1 MRPLLSINRYFA
13 RYKWYLLGG
22 ILFTAISNVFAILP
36 AQIVRY
42 SFELVQKTIDLYF
55 LFGGLQAQAKVVQ
68 VFAVSIFVYGVLIVA
83 MALLRG
89 VFLFLMRQTLIVM
102 SRHIEYDQ
110 KNDIYAHYQTLPTA
124 FYRRNN
130 TGDLM
135 ARISEDVSRVR
146 MYTGPAIMYAI
157 NLLVLFVM
165 VIGYMLSVN
174 VRLTMFTLLPL
185 PLLSV
190 TIYIVNQKINKKSEE
205 IQAQLSALSTYVQEA
220 FSGIRVLKAFARED
234 TSAKQF
240 VTESNVYRSR
250 SLELANV
257 QALFFPVMLG
267 MIGFSTILTV
277 YTGGLEVQAGNI
289 TTGTIAEFIIYVNM
303 LTWPV
308 TSLGWITSLAQRA
321 SASQQ
326 RINEF
331 LNEKTNIVSAE
342 NLTVP
347 IHGSIEFKDVSFAY
361 PDGRGLVLEHINFH
375 VEPGE
380 SLAIL
385 GRTGAGK
392 STMSALIGRLFD
404 VTEGKVLID
413 GRDIRTYRPESLRS
427 QMAFVPQEVFLF
439 SDTIEANIAFGNPS
453 VPTSRVREAALDADL
468 LSNVEGFSDGF
479 NTMVGERGVTL
490 SGGQKQRVSIA
501 RALVLD
507 PRVLVL
513 DDCLSAVDTT
523 TENTILQNLQ
533 RLMAA
538 RTTVVISHRVSSAK
552 LANKI
557 IVLDN
562 GTIAEAGTHA
572 DLLARGGLYAEMYDR
587 QMAADEV

>member
-1 MRPLLSINRYFA
+1 MRSLLSVNKYFA
-13 RYKWYLLGG
+13 RYKWFLILG
-22 ILFTAISNVFAILP
+22 ILFTAISNVFGILP

-42 SFELVQKTIDLYF
+42 SFDLVQATVRLYF
-55 LFGGLQAQAKVVQ
+55 QFEGLRAQQSVVAVFG
-68 VFAVSIFVYGVLIVA
+68 VSILVYGMLIMA

-89 VFLFLMRQTLIVM
+89 VFLFLMRQSLIVM

-146 MYTGPAIMYAI
+146 MYTGPAIMYFI

-174 VRLTMFTLLPL
+174 VELTFYTLLPL
-185 PLLSV
+185 PLLSI
-190 TIYIVNQKINKKSEE
+190 TIYIVNQQINKRSEQ
-205 IQAQLSALSTYVQEA
+205 IQAQLSTLSTYVQEA
-220 FSGIRVLKAFARED
+220 FSGIRVIKAFAQED
-234 TSAKQF
+234 ASAGRF
-240 VTESNVYRSR
+240 AAESNEYRSR
-250 SLELANV
+250 SMALARV

-267 MIGFSTILTV
+267 MIGLSTILTV
-277 YTGGLEVQAGNI
+277 YVGGLGVQAGQI
-289 TTGTIAEFIIYVNM
+289 TTGTIAEFTIYVAM

-321 SASQQ
+321 AASQQ

-331 LNEKTNIVSAE
+331 LDEKTTINSAL
-342 NLTVP
+342 NLELP
-347 IHGSIEFKDVSFAY
+347 IDGTLSFEHVSFSY
-361 PDGRGLVLEHINFH
+361 PDGRGLVLEDVSFTVN
-375 VEPGE
+375 PGE
-380 SLAIL
+380 SLAVL
-385 GRTGAGK
+385 GRTGSGK
-392 STMSALIGRLFD
+392 STLGALIGRMFD
-404 VTEGKVLID
+404 TTAGHIKID
-413 GRDIRTYRPESLRS
+413 GRDIRDFNPSYLRS
-427 QMAFVPQEVFLF
+427 RMAFVPQEVFLF
-439 SDTIEANIAFGNPS
+439 SDTIAGNIAFGNPALGMQEL
-453 VPTSRVREAALDADL
+453 RDAADNADL
-468 LSNVEGFSDGF
+468 LATVDGFADGFS
-479 NTMVGERGVTL
+479 TIVGERGVTL

-533 RLMAA
+533 RLMSG
-538 RTTVVISHRVSSAK
+538 RTTVIMSHRVSSAK

-557 IVLDN
+557 IVLDG
-562 GTIAEAGTHA
+562 GTVAEAGTHA
-572 DLLARGGLYAEMYDR
+572 DLLAKGGLYAEMYER

>member
-1 MRPLLSINRYFA
+1 MKPLLTINRYFA
-13 RYKWYLLGG
+13 RYKWYLIGG

-42 SFELVQKTIDLYF
+42 SFELVQRTIDLYF
-55 LFGGLQAQAKVVQ
+55 LFDGLKAQQQVVS
-68 VFAVSIFVYGVLIVA
+68 VFAASIFVYGVLIVA

-110 KNDIYAHYQTLPTA
+110 KNDIYSHYQTLPTA

-146 MYTGPAIMYAI
+146 MYTGPAIMYAL

-174 VRLTMFTLLPL
+174 VRLTIYTLLPL

-190 TIYIVNQKINKKSEE
+190 TIYIVNTQINKKSEQ
-205 IQAQLSALSTYVQEA
+205 IQGQLSALSTYVQEA

-234 TSAKQF
+234 DSAARF
-240 VTESNVYRSR
+240 AIESEKYRAR
-250 SLELANV
+250 SLELAHV

-267 MIGFSTILTV
+267 MVGLSTITTV
-277 YTGGLEVQAGNI
+277 YVGGLEVEAGHI

-321 SASQQ
+321 AASQQ

-331 LNEKTNIVSAE
+331 LQERTPIVSNE
-342 NLTVP
+342 NLETAITGRLVF
-347 IHGSIEFKDVSFAY
+347 EDVSFAY
-361 PDGRGLVLEHINFH
+361 PDGRGAVLENLNFI
-375 VEPGE
+375 VEPGQ
-380 SLAIL
+380 SVAVL
-385 GRTGAGK
+385 GRTGSGK
-392 STMSALIGRLFD
+392 STLAALIGRMYD
-404 VTEGKVLID
+404 ATGGRVLVD
-413 GRDIRTYRPESLRS
+413 GRDIKAFQPAHLRS

-439 SDTIEANIAFGNPS
+439 SDTIGANIAFGNPS
-453 VPTSRVREAALDADL
+453 VPPGRIREAASDADL
-468 LSNVEGFSDGF
+468 LGNVEGFLAGF
-479 NTMVGERGVTL
+479 DTVVGERGVTL

-513 DDCLSAVDTT
+513 DDCLSAVDTA

-533 RLMAA
+533 RIMAG
-538 RTTVVISHRVSSAK
+538 RTTVIISHRVSSAK

-557 IVLDN
+557 ILLDG
-562 GTIAEAGTHA
+562 GTIAETGTHA
-572 DLLARGGLYAEMYDR
+572 ELLAKDGLYAEMYER
-587 QMAADEV
+587 QMAGEEV

>member
-1 MRPLLSINRYFA
+1 MKPLLSVNRYFA
-13 RYKWYLLGG
+13 RYKWYLIGG

-55 LFGGLQAQAKVVQ
+55 LFGGLPMQQKVVG
-68 VFAVSIFVYGVLIVA
+68 VFAASILVYGILIVA

-135 ARISEDVSRVR
+135 ARVSEDVSRVR

-174 VRLTMFTLLPL
+174 VRLTLYTLAPL
-185 PLLSV
+185 PILSV
-190 TIYIVNQKINKKSEE
+190 TIYFVNTLINKKSEA
-205 IQAQLSALSTYVQEA
+205 IQRQLSTLSTYVQEA

-234 TSAKQF
+234 SSAAAF
-240 VTESNVYRSR
+240 AVESDVYRTR

-267 MIGFSTILTV
+267 MVGLSTIITV
-277 YTGGLEVQAGNI
+277 YVGGLEVQAGHI
-289 TTGTIAEFIIYVNM
+289 STGTIAEFIIYVNM

-321 SASQQ
+321 SASQE
-326 RINEF
+326 RINQF
-331 LNEKTNIVSAE
+331 LDEQTNIVSAE
-342 NLTVP
+342 NLTTPVQ
-347 IHGSIEFKDVSFAY
+347 GSIVFEDVAFAY
-361 PDGRGLVLEHINFH
+361 PDGRGTVLEHLNFQ
-375 VEPGE
+375 VQPGE
-380 SLAIL
+380 SLAVL
-385 GRTGAGK
+385 GRTGSGK
-392 STMSALIGRLFD
+392 STLAALIGRMYD
-404 VTEGKVLID
+404 ATEGRVLVD
-413 GRDIRTYRPESLRS
+413 GRPIQTYKPEYLRS

-439 SDTIEANIAFGNPS
+439 SDTIQANIAFGNPT
-453 VPTSRVREAALDADL
+453 VGLERIREAAADADL
-468 LSNVEGFSDGF
+468 LSNVEGFPAGF
-479 NTMVGERGVTL
+479 DTVVGERGVTL

-533 RLMAA
+533 RIMVG
-538 RTTVVISHRVSSAK
+538 RTTVIISHRVSSAK

-557 IVLDN
+557 IVLDG
-562 GTIAEAGTHA
+562 GTIAEAGSHA
-572 DLLARGGLYAEMYDR
+572 ELIARGGLYAEMYDR
-587 QMAADEV
+587 QMAGEEV

>member
-1 MRPLLSINRYFA
+1 MKPLLSINRYFA
-13 RYKWYLLGG
+13 RYKWYLIGG

-55 LFGGLQAQAKVVQ
+55 LFGGLPMQQKVVG
-68 VFAVSIFVYGVLIVA
+68 VFAASILVYGILIVA

-135 ARISEDVSRVR
+135 ARVSEDVSRVR

-174 VRLTMFTLLPL
+174 VRLTLYTLAPL
-185 PLLSV
+185 PILSV
-190 TIYIVNQKINKKSEE
+190 TIYFVNTLINKKSEA
-205 IQAQLSALSTYVQEA
+205 IQRQLSTLSTYVQEA

-234 TSAKQF
+234 SSAAAF
-240 VTESNVYRSR
+240 AVESDVYRTR

-267 MIGFSTILTV
+267 MVGLSTIITV
-277 YTGGLEVQAGNI
+277 YVGGLEVQAGHI
-289 TTGTIAEFIIYVNM
+289 STGTIAEFIIYVNM

-321 SASQQ
+321 SASQE
-326 RINEF
+326 RINQF
-331 LNEKTNIVSAE
+331 LDEKTNIVSAE
-342 NLTVP
+342 NLTTPVQ
-347 IHGSIEFKDVSFAY
+347 GSIVFEDVAFAY
-361 PDGRGLVLEHINFH
+361 PDGRGTVLEHLNFQ
-375 VEPGE
+375 VQPGE
-380 SLAIL
+380 SLAVL
-385 GRTGAGK
+385 GRTGSGK
-392 STMSALIGRLFD
+392 STLAALIGRMYD
-404 VTEGKVLID
+404 ATEGRVLVD
-413 GRDIRTYRPESLRS
+413 GRPIQTYKPEHLRS

-439 SDTIEANIAFGNPS
+439 SDTIQANIAFGNPS
-453 VPTSRVREAALDADL
+453 VGLERIREAAADADL
-468 LSNVEGFSDGF
+468 LSNVEGFSAGF
-479 NTMVGERGVTL
+479 DTVVGERGVTL

-533 RLMAA
+533 RIMVG
-538 RTTVVISHRVSSAK
+538 RTTVIISHRVSSAK

-557 IVLDN
+557 IVLDG
-562 GTIAEAGTHA
+562 GTIAEAGSHA
-572 DLLARGGLYAEMYDR
+572 ELLARGGLYAEMYDR
-587 QMAADEV
+587 QMAGEEV

>member
-1 MRPLLSINRYFA
+1 MKPLLAVNRYFA
-13 RYKWYLLGG
+13 RYKWYLIGG
-22 ILFTAISNVFAILP
+22 ILFVAISNVFAILP

-55 LFGGLQAQAKVVQ
+55 LFAGLQAQSLVVD
-68 VFAVSIFVYGVLIVA
+68 VFAGSILVYGMLIVA

-110 KNDIYAHYQTLPTA
+110 KNDIYAHYQTLPLA

-174 VRLTMFTLLPL
+174 VRLTVYTLLPL
-185 PLLSV
+185 PILSV
-190 TIYIVNQKINKKSEE
+190 TIYFVNTLINKKSEQ
-205 IQAQLSALSTYVQEA
+205 IQKQLSTLSTYVQEA
-220 FSGIRVLKAFARED
+220 FSGIRVLKAFNRED
-234 TSAKQF
+234 SSAGRF
-240 VTESNVYRSR
+240 AAESEVYRTR
-250 SLELANV
+250 SLELAHVN
-257 QALFFPVMLG
+257 ALFFPVMLG
-267 MIGFSTILTV
+267 MIGLSTIITV
-277 YTGGLEVQAGNI
+277 YVGGLEVDAGHI
-289 TTGTIAEFIIYVNM
+289 STGTIAEFIIYVNM

-331 LNEKTNIVSAE
+331 LDERTNIVSAQ
-342 NLTVP
+342 NLETP
-347 IHGSIEFKDVSFAY
+347 IEGYLQFDDVSFAY
-361 PDGRGLVLEHINFH
+361 PDGRGPVLEHISFA
-375 VEPGE
+375 VEPGQ
-380 SLAIL
+380 SLAVL
-385 GRTGAGK
+385 GRTGSGK
-392 STMSALIGRLFD
+392 STLAALIGRLYD
-404 VTEGKVLID
+404 ASGGSIAID
-413 GRDIRTYRPESLRS
+413 GRDIKAYRPEHLRS

-439 SDTIEANIAFGNPS
+439 SDTIGHNIAFGNPG
-453 VPTSRVREAALDADL
+453 VGGARIRQAAADADL
-468 LSNVEGFSDGF
+468 LGNVEGFAAGF
-479 NTMVGERGVTL
+479 ETIVGERGVTL

-507 PRVLVL
+507 PRILVL

-533 RLMAA
+533 RIMQG
-538 RTTVVISHRVSSAK
+538 RTTVIISHRVSSAK
-552 LANKI
+552 LASQI
-557 IVLDN
+557 IVLD
-562 GTIAEAGTHA
+562 GSTIAEAGTHA
-572 DLLARGGLYAEMYDR
+572 DLLARGGLYAEMYER
-587 QMAADEV
+587 QMAGEEV

>member
-1 MRPLLSINRYFA
+1 MKPLLSVNRYFA
-13 RYKWYLLGG
+13 RYKWYLIGG

-55 LFGGLQAQAKVVQ
+55 LFGGLPMQQKVVG
-68 VFAVSIFVYGVLIVA
+68 VFAASILVYGILIVA

-135 ARISEDVSRVR
+135 ARVSEDVSRVR

-174 VRLTMFTLLPL
+174 VRLTLYTLAPL
-185 PLLSV
+185 PILSV
-190 TIYIVNQKINKKSEE
+190 TIYFVNTLINKKSEA
-205 IQAQLSALSTYVQEA
+205 IQRQLSTLSTYVQEA

-234 TSAKQF
+234 SSAAAF
-240 VTESNVYRSR
+240 AVESDVYRTR

-267 MIGFSTILTV
+267 MVGLSTIITV
-277 YTGGLEVQAGNI
+277 YVGGLEVQAGHI
-289 TTGTIAEFIIYVNM
+289 STGTIAEFIIYVNM

-321 SASQQ
+321 SASQE
-326 RINEF
+326 RINQF
-331 LNEKTNIVSAE
+331 LDEQTNIVSAE
-342 NLTVP
+342 NLTTPVE
-347 IHGSIEFKDVSFAY
+347 GSIVFEDVAFAY
-361 PDGRGLVLEHINFH
+361 PDGRGTVLEHLNFQ
-375 VEPGE
+375 VQPGE
-380 SLAIL
+380 SLAVL
-385 GRTGAGK
+385 GRTGSGK
-392 STMSALIGRLFD
+392 STLAALIGRMYD
-404 VTEGKVLID
+404 ATEGRVLVD
-413 GRDIRTYRPESLRS
+413 GRPIQTYKPEYLRS

-439 SDTIEANIAFGNPS
+439 SDTIQANIAFGNPT
-453 VPTSRVREAALDADL
+453 VGLERIREAAADADL
-468 LSNVEGFSDGF
+468 LSNVEGFPAGF
-479 NTMVGERGVTL
+479 DTVVGERGVTL

-533 RLMAA
+533 RIMVG
-538 RTTVVISHRVSSAK
+538 RTTVIISHRVSSAK

-557 IVLDN
+557 IVLDG
-562 GTIAEAGTHA
+562 GTIAEAGSHA
-572 DLLARGGLYAEMYDR
+572 ELIARGGLYAEMYDR
-587 QMAADEV
+587 QMAGEEV

>member
-1 MRPLLSINRYFA
+1 MKPLLSINRYFA
-13 RYKWYLLGG
+13 RYKWYLIGG

-55 LFGGLQAQAKVVQ
+55 LFGGLPMQQKVVG
-68 VFAVSIFVYGVLIVA
+68 VFAASILVYGILIVA

-135 ARISEDVSRVR
+135 ARVSEDVSRVR

-174 VRLTMFTLLPL
+174 VRLTLYTLAPL
-185 PLLSV
+185 PILSV
-190 TIYIVNQKINKKSEE
+190 TIYFVNTLINKKSEA
-205 IQAQLSALSTYVQEA
+205 IQRQLSTLSTFVQEA

-234 TSAKQF
+234 SSAAAF
-240 VTESNVYRSR
+240 AVESDVYRTR

-267 MIGFSTILTV
+267 MVGLSTIITV
-277 YTGGLEVQAGNI
+277 YVGGLEVQAGHI
-289 TTGTIAEFIIYVNM
+289 STGTIAEFIIYVNM

-321 SASQQ
+321 SASQE
-326 RINEF
+326 RINQF
-331 LNEKTNIVSAE
+331 LDEQTNIVSAE
-342 NLTVP
+342 NLTTP
-347 IHGSIEFKDVSFAY
+347 IQGSIVFEDVAFAY
-361 PDGRGLVLEHINFH
+361 PDGRGTVLEHLNFQ
-375 VEPGE
+375 VQPGE
-380 SLAIL
+380 SLAVL
-385 GRTGAGK
+385 GRTGSGK
-392 STMSALIGRLFD
+392 STLAALIGRMYD
-404 VTEGKVLID
+404 ATEGRVLVD
-413 GRDIRTYRPESLRS
+413 GRPIQTYKPEYLRS

-439 SDTIEANIAFGNPS
+439 SDTIQANIAFGNPS
-453 VPTSRVREAALDADL
+453 VGLERIREAAADADL
-468 LSNVEGFSDGF
+468 LSNVEGFPAGF
-479 NTMVGERGVTL
+479 DTVVGERGVTL

-533 RLMAA
+533 RIMVG
-538 RTTVVISHRVSSAK
+538 RTTVIISHRVSSAK
-552 LANKI
+552 LANRI
-557 IVLDN
+557 IVLDG
-562 GTIAEAGTHA
+562 GTIAESGSHA
-572 DLLARGGLYAEMYDR
+572 ELLARGGLYAEMYDR
-587 QMAADEV
+587 QMAGEEV

>member
-1 MRPLLSINRYFA
+1 MKPLLSVNRYFA
-13 RYKWYLLGG
+13 RYKWYLIGG

-55 LFGGLQAQAKVVQ
+55 LFGGLPMQQKVVG
-68 VFAVSIFVYGVLIVA
+68 VFAASILVYGILIVA

-135 ARISEDVSRVR
+135 ARVSEDVSRVR

-174 VRLTMFTLLPL
+174 VRLTLYTLAPL
-185 PLLSV
+185 PILSV
-190 TIYIVNQKINKKSEE
+190 TIYFVNTLINKKSEA
-205 IQAQLSALSTYVQEA
+205 IQRQLSTLSTYVQEA

-234 TSAKQF
+234 SSAAAF
-240 VTESNVYRSR
+240 AVESDVYRTR

-267 MIGFSTILTV
+267 MVGLSTIITV
-277 YTGGLEVQAGNI
+277 YVGGLEVQAGHI
-289 TTGTIAEFIIYVNM
+289 STGTIAEFIIYVNM

-321 SASQQ
+321 SASQE
-326 RINEF
+326 RINQF
-331 LNEKTNIVSAE
+331 LDEQTNIVSAE
-342 NLTVP
+342 NLTTPVQ
-347 IHGSIEFKDVSFAY
+347 GSIVFEDVAFAY
-361 PDGRGLVLEHINFH
+361 PDGRGTVLEHLNFQ
-375 VEPGE
+375 VQPGE
-380 SLAIL
+380 SLAVL
-385 GRTGAGK
+385 GRTGSGK
-392 STMSALIGRLFD
+392 STLAALIGRMYD
-404 VTEGKVLID
+404 ATEGRVLVD
-413 GRDIRTYRPESLRS
+413 GRPIQTYKPEYLRS

-439 SDTIEANIAFGNPS
+439 SDTIQANIAFGNPS
-453 VPTSRVREAALDADL
+453 VGLERIREAAADADL
-468 LSNVEGFSDGF
+468 LSNVEGFPTGF
-479 NTMVGERGVTL
+479 DTVVGERGVTL

-533 RLMAA
+533 RIMVG
-538 RTTVVISHRVSSAK
+538 RTTVIISHRVSSAK

-557 IVLDN
+557 IVLDG
-562 GTIAEAGTHA
+562 GTIAEAGSHA
-572 DLLARGGLYAEMYDR
+572 ELIARGGLYAEMYDR
-587 QMAADEV
+587 QMAGEEV